1 MESPRS
7 HHIVRF
13 LLLVPLLVAG
23 LTAPATAQAA
33 VPSAPAF
40 TGPAATAPVTTA
52 PVTTAIPPIC
62 ESQLPP
68 QAGDTIA
75 LIEQGGPYPYPQDGT
90 VFQNREGLLPDEP
103 SGYYHEYTVK
113 TPGVD
118 HRGARRIVT
127 AGDQGADGMY
137 YTADHYESF
146 SDIDF
151 SC

>member
-1 MESPRS
+1 MKSPRS

-33 VPSAPAF
+33 APAF
-40 TGPAATAPVTTA
+40 TGPAATAPAA
-52 PVTTAIPPIC
+52 PVAAAIPPIC

-68 QAGDTIA
+68 EAGDTIA

-127 AGDQGADGMY
+127 AGDQGADAMY

-151 SC
+151 TC

>member
-1 MESPRS
+1 MKTPRS
-7 HHIVRF
+7 PKLLRL
-13 LLLVPLLVAG
+13 LLLVPLIVAG
-23 LTAPATAQAA
+23 LAGPAQA
-33 VPSAPAF
+33 
-40 TGPAATAPVTTA
+40 GPAQPVA
-52 PVTTAIPPIC
+52 GPPAVASVLAADIPPIC
-62 ESQLPP
+62 ESRLP
-68 QAGDTIA
+68 AEAHDTIA

-113 TPGVD
+113 TPGED
-118 HRGARRIVT
+118 DRGARRIVT

-151 SC
+151 TC